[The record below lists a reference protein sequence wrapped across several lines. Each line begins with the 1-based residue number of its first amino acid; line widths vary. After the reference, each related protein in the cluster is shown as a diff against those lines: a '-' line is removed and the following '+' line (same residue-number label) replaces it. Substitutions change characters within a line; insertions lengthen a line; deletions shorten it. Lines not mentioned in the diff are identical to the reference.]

1 MALNANKAVSHT
13 MRLAAVILAAVIVCL
28 AILLVRAAQSDSARQ
43 VDASVAEQ
51 TDISYSWWGND
62 ARHHYTANGIKDF
75 TEKNPDI
82 NVSLSYGVWDGYER
96 RYASMMRAHDE
107 CDVMQ
112 INYAWLATYS
122 PDGSGYYDLNELS
135 DTIDLSQFSERDLAF
150 GTRNG
155 ALNALPIA
163 YNMPVFYYNK
173 SILDQYG
180 LSVPRTWNDLF
191 SCARVLRAH
200 GVSMLCMNDKQLW
213 MTMLAW
219 YEQTTGTAVFDE
231 NGACQIGE
239 ADFESMLS
247 MCARMAAEGVIDLDA
262 SSPAQQFA
270 NGKTA
275 GVTIWAS
282 DASRYCQP
290 VADAGQ
296 TVVLGENPG
305 VDGPSATGWYMK
317 PATMLAIS
325 KNTAHPEEAARLVNY
340 LLNDPDY
347 ALLQGTEKGVPVSG
361 TAYQAL
367 ADNGKLSGFEE
378 EATEQMHRNM
388 DGLKAMLPAM
398 EDTKTVNA
406 FKDCLRKY
414 QYGRADLSQS
424 AQELYTA
431 VQESNG

>member
-1 MALNANKAVSHT
+1 MALNADKAVSHT
-13 MRLAAVILAAVIVCL
+13 TRLAAVILAAVIVCL
-28 AILLVRAAQSDSARQ
+28 AVLLVHAARTDSARP
-43 VDASVAEQ
+43 VDARAAEQ
-51 TDISYSWWGND
+51 TDITYSWWGND
-62 ARHHYTANGIKDF
+62 ERHHYTAKGIKDF

-82 NVSLSYGVWDGYER
+82 SVSPSYAVWDGYES
-96 RYASMMRAHDE
+96 RYASMMRSHDE

-112 INYAWLATYS
+112 INYAWLAKYS
-122 PDGSGYYDLNELS
+122 SDGTGYYDLRTLS
-135 DTIDLSQFSERDLAF
+135 GQIDLSQFTDRDLAF

-155 ALNALPIA
+155 TLNALPIA
-163 YNMPVFYYNK
+163 YNMPVFYYNE

-180 LSVPRTWNDLF
+180 LSVPRTWDDLF
-191 SCARVLRAH
+191 ACARVLRDH
-200 GVSMLCMNDKQLW
+200 GVSMLSMNDKQLW

-239 ADFESMLS
+239 ADFETMLS
-247 MCARMAAEGVIDLDA
+247 MCTRMAAEGVIDLDA
-262 SSPAQQFA
+262 DSPAQQFA

-275 GVTIWAS
+275 GVVIWAS

-340 LLNDPDY
+340 LLNDADY
-347 ALLQGTEKGVPVSG
+347 ALMQGTEKGVPASSS
-361 TAYQAL
+361 AYQAL

-378 EATEQMHRNM
+378 EATQQMHRNM
-388 DGLKAMLPAM
+388 DSLKAMVPAM
-398 EDTKTVNA
+398 EDSQTVNA

-424 AQELYTA
+424 AQELYAA